1 MASDNLSGIGDA
13 IRKASAAYAEALAA
27 VGKALQGLAG
37 GAAGGDRD
45 RLVEN
50 WLRVARMS
58 KDGVITALE
67 QGFKLWEREI
77 RRTAA
82 SAKRRGASRVGKP
95 DGRVDGKLAQ
105 GDRGLQQWHRNLW

>member
-1 MASDNLSGIGDA
+1 
-13 IRKASAAYAEALAA
+13 
-27 VGKALQGLAG
+27 
-37 GAAGGDRD
+37 
-45 RLVEN
+45 
-50 WLRVARMS
+50 MS

-105 GDRGLQQWHRNLW
+105 GDRGFQQVITGEARSPLGSPSGLAPCDTPSGEPLPDEPVACEFRVSLNFRVSAR

>member
-1 MASDNLSGIGDA
+1 MVIA
-13 IRKASAAYAEALAA
+13 IA
-27 VGKALQGLAG
+27 
-37 GAAGGDRD
+37 
-45 RLVEN
+45 LVEN

-77 RRTAA
+77 RRTVS
-82 SAKRRGASRVGKP
+82 SAKRRGASRVGQP

-105 GDRGLQQWHRNLW
+105 GDRGFQQVITGEARSPLGSQYGPGVYRSWLESPLVISLLMFLCISCMVPCK